1 MLASNVIGFAY
12 ILMQITFSVCQIII
26 GKRLIS
32 GNGSVLLDFYGDKV
46 SLYIYTLLL
55 FVLIIWVFFSKKN
68 NYFVSVVM
76 FF

>member
-46 SLYIYTLLL
+46 SLYIYTTTFCVNYLS
-55 FVLIIWVFFSKKN
+55 FFQQKE
-68 NYFVSVVM
+68 
-76 FF
+76 